1 MVFSWIRKKAADQE
15 KLKKGEEELVIP
27 NQFVC
32 PISLDLMKDP
42 VSLSSGITYDRE
54 SIESW
59 LDGGNFTCPVTNQVL
74 RSFDQ
79 IPNHSLRKMIQDWG
93 VANRSYG
100 VERIPTPRVPVSG
113 IQVSELLFIL
123 EDSVESLN
131 GRRCLELVQ
140 KVKKWGSESERDRLC
155 VVANGAIT
163 VFSAA
168 FDAFA
173 RDDSF
178 ETNANLL
185 EEILSSMKWMFPL
198 SQLHSLDHHT
208 EAAQAR
214 LGSRDSLRCLVWL
227 LKCGDLSAKKDSM
240 IALKELVSSDQ
251 KHAEALA
258 AIEEASEVLFRLVK
272 EPICPAITRSS
283 LMVIFHLVSSP
294 SSSTSMAIRSELVK
308 MGLVSLLLELTVDSE
323 RSTSETA
330 LGVFDMLCDCEEG
343 KEEAYRNA
351 LTFPVLVKKIL
362 RVSELATQ
370 FSVSAI
376 WKLGRHENEREK
388 VNIFLAEAL
397 QVGIFQ
403 KLVLLLQLGCGSVTK
418 EKATDLLKTMNPCRP
433 ELECVDSVDFK
444 NLKRSF

>member
-1 MVFSWIRKKAADQE
+1 MVFSWKRKKAADQE
-15 KLKKGEEELVIP
+15 KLKKGEELVIP

-54 SIESW
+54 SIETW
-59 LDGGNFTCPVTNQVL
+59 LNGGNFTCPVTNQVL
-74 RSFDQ
+74 GSFDQ

-93 VANRSYG
+93 VANRNYG

-123 EDSVESLN
+123 EDSVRSLN
-131 GRRCLELVQ
+131 GLRCLELVQ
-140 KVKKWGSESERDRLC
+140 KVEKWGSESERNRLC
-155 VVANGAIT
+155 VVSNGGIS
-163 VFSAA
+163 VFAAA

-173 RDDSF
+173 RDNSF
-178 ETNANLL
+178 ESNANLL
-185 EEILSSMKWMFPL
+185 EEILSNVNWMFPL
-198 SQLHSLDHHT
+198 SQLHSLDHT
-208 EAAQAR
+208 EAAQAH
-214 LGSRDSLRCLVWL
+214 LGSQDSLRCLVWL
-227 LKCGDLSAKKDSM
+227 LKCRDLSAKKDSM
-240 IALKELVSSDQ
+240 IALKELVSLDQ

-258 AIEEASEVLFRLVK
+258 TIEEVSEVLFRFVK
-272 EPICPAITRSS
+272 EPICPTITKAS
-283 LMVIFHLVSSP
+283 LMVIFHLLSSP
-294 SSSTSMAIRSELVK
+294 SSTSMKIKSELVK
-308 MGLVSLLLELTVDSE
+308 MGLVSLLLEVTVDSE

-351 LTFPVLVKKIL
+351 LTSPVLVKKIL

-376 WKLGRHENEREK
+376 WKLSRHEKEREK
-388 VNIFLAEAL
+388 VNIFLVEAL

-403 KLVLLLQLGCGSVTK
+403 KLVLLLQLGCGFVTK
-418 EKATDLLKTMNPCRP
+418 EKATELLKMMNPCRTG
-433 ELECVDSVDFK
+433 LECVDSVDFN

>member
-1 MVFSWIRKKAADQE
+1 MVFSWMRKKAADQE
-15 KLKKGEEELVIP
+15 KLKKGEELVIP

-123 EDSVESLN
+123 EDSVRSLN

-173 RDDSF
+173 RDNSF

-185 EEILSSMKWMFPL
+185 EEILSSMSWMFPL

-208 EAAQAR
+208 EAARAR
-214 LGSRDSLRCLVWL
+214 LGSQDSLRCLVWL
-227 LKCGDLSAKKDSM
+227 LKCGDLSAKKDSL

-258 AIEEASEVLFRLVK
+258 AIEEASEF
-272 EPICPAITRSS
+272 T
-283 LMVIFHLVSSP
+283 SP
-294 SSSTSMAIRSELVK
+294 SSSTSKAIRSELVK

-418 EKATDLLKTMNPCRP
+418 EKATELLKTMNPCRP

>member
-1 MVFSWIRKKAADQE
+1 MVFSWIRKKAADDQE
-15 KLKKGEEELVIP
+15 KLKKGDELVIP

-42 VSLSSGITYDRE
+42 VSLSSGITYDRD

-59 LDGGNFTCPVTNQVL
+59 LDGGNFTCP
-74 RSFDQ
+74 
-79 IPNHSLRKMIQDWG
+79 IG
-93 VANRSYG
+93 VS
-100 VERIPTPRVPVSG
+100 RIGATASNESRHRRVPVSG

-140 KVKKWGSESERDRLC
+140 KVKKWGSESERNRIC

-185 EEILSSMKWMFPL
+185 EEMLSNMNWMFPL

-214 LGSRDSLRCLVWL
+214 LGSQDSLRCLVWL

-272 EPICPAITRSS
+272 EPVCPAITRSS

-330 LGVFDMLCDCEEG
+330 LGVFDMLCDCEDG

-376 WKLGRHENEREK
+376 WKLGRHEKEREK

-418 EKATDLLKTMNPCRP
+418 EKATELLKTMNPCRP